1 MENSFRIESAAV
13 SDRGL
18 SEKRPQNEDSF
29 LEINQK
35 GIFAVADGV
44 GGAQAGEVAS
54 QMAVEIL
61 GEAFTNRT
69 IGSDAEQMMRAA
81 LVQANSAIHQ
91 MSNDLEQL
99 SKMATTVVA
108 LHIEGN
114 IATIGH
120 VGDSRLYRLDSAGTI
135 HRETDDHSMV
145 GEEVRAGRMTEEQA
159 ENHPSRNIISRALGA
174 EATVQIDLKTIMIE
188 SNSTFLLCS
197 DGVTRHIRDAELA
210 ELLVLPETTDDICLR
225 IKEICYDRGAEDNL
239 TAVIVKLTASG
250 GSETQI
256 ADNRADFLSVPDYD
270 EVTVA
275 SARKASIRGDFDEDD
290 DLLELDTAELKIPA
304 EFSRSKVVET
314 VKTDDEIVEDLSL
327 HETIPVPIHYA
338 IPKIEEENAPEIE
351 PAVSGEEIEIIKEPA
366 IATAPA
372 KDERF
377 SMFGETSSDLYAEP
391 EPSALGK
398 FASYLGIL
406 LVGGLIGLGVY
417 HFALKPVATEGTP
430 PITEMRSGNI
440 PLSAFED
447 NRREVDKDPAGYISK
462 TPPPEDADDF
472 YLQGRAHMLTGDY
485 VKARAAFIEARNRIA
500 KADPVN
506 ARVIASDIAIAM
518 AVTND
523 TAAQKI
529 LKAEIDTAQPSSNI
543 NSNVNK

>member
-61 GEAFTNRT
+61 GEAFTNRAV
-69 IGSDAEQMMRAA
+69 GSDAEQVMRSA

-91 MSNDLEQL
+91 MSNDLAQL

-120 VGDSRLYRLDSAGTI
+120 VGDSRLYRLDSTGTI
-135 HRETDDHSMV
+135 HRETNDHSMV

-159 ENHPSRNIISRALGA
+159 ENHPSKNIISRALGA
-174 EATVQIDLKTIMIE
+174 ETTVQLDLKTIMIE
-188 SNSTFLLCS
+188 SNSIFLLCS
-197 DGVTRHIRDAELA
+197 DGVTRHIPDAELA
-210 ELLVLPETTDDICLR
+210 KLLVLPETIDDICLR
-225 IKEICYDRGAEDNL
+225 IKEICYARGAEDNL
-239 TAVIVKLTASG
+239 TAVIVKLSASNI
-250 GSETQI
+250 SESQI
-256 ADNRADFLSVPDYD
+256 VDNRADFLSVPDYD
-270 EVTVA
+270 EVTVT
-275 SARKASIRGDFDEDD
+275 SARNAPIGGDIDEDD
-290 DLLELDTAELKIPA
+290 DLLELETAELQILT
-304 EFSRSKVVET
+304 EFSESVIEKT
-314 VKTDDEIVEDLSL
+314 VSTDDEIAEDLSL
-327 HETIPVPIHYA
+327 HETIPASIQYA
-338 IPKIEEENAPEIE
+338 NPEIEEEKVPVIE
-351 PAVSGEEIEIIKEPA
+351 PVASDDKIEIIEDPA
-366 IATAPA
+366 IVTTPA
-372 KDERF
+372 KDENL
-377 SMFGETSSDLYAEP
+377 SMYGETSSDLYPEP
-391 EPSALGK
+391 EPSAFGK

-406 LVGGLIGLGVY
+406 LVGSLIGLGVY
-417 HFALKPVATEGTP
+417 HFTLKPDTTDTTP

-447 NRREVDKDPAGYISK
+447 NRRLVDSDPVEYLLKIPASVD
-462 TPPPEDADDF
+462 PEGF
-472 YLQGRAHMLTGDY
+472 YLQGRAYMLTGDY
-485 VKARAAFIEARNRIA
+485 VKARAAFVEARDRLA

-506 ARVIASDIAIAM
+506 AKVIVSDIAIAM

-529 LKAEIDTAQPSSNI
+529 LKAEIDKAKPSNA